1 MRLEVKYF
9 GMITEWASTEEES
22 IEVDGTS
29 VADLKYALVKR
40 IPQLKDISYQIALNQ
55 KLVNSEALINDAD
68 VVAVLPP
75 FAGG

>member
-9 GMITEWASTEEES
+9 GMIAEWASTEQES

-29 VADLKYALVKR
+29 VAALKYALVKR
-40 IPQLKDISYQIALNQ
+40 IPRLKDISYQIALNQ
-55 KLVNSEALINDAD
+55 KLVNSETLVNDAD
-68 VVAVLPP
+68 EVAVLPP